1 VTNVV
6 SMEEVVIAYVTMF
19 PETKDAAVS
28 SVIVLVVPEPLP
40 IRLRPVVVIREHDER
55 GTV

>member
-1 VTNVV
+1 
-6 SMEEVVIAYVTMF
+6 MEEVVIAYVTMF